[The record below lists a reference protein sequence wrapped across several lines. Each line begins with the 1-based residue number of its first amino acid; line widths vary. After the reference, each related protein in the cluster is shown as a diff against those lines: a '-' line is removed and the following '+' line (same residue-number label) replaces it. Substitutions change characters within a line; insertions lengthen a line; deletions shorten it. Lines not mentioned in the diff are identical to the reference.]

1 MHLPRQIVNPLPGD
15 KWSVGG
21 GKDTKFAA
29 PSTFAQ
35 LRLGSGRS
43 PAGWWSGASRGEIT
57 FHQDHPSSLAEL
69 VEGRRA
75 GGQVPAEV
83 WVAGCILMKGLKE
96 CMLPARWVFP
106 LEKLSCRENY
116 LDSRNATV
124 VFALCKRYRWL
135 KFYYQCHQPEKLSGG
150 PTSPSD
156 LSCGQ
161 PKTWNTYKRQMEE
174 SDGA

>member
-1 MHLPRQIVNPLPGD
+1 M
-15 KWSVGG
+15 
-21 GKDTKFAA
+21 AA
-29 PSTFAQ
+29 
-35 LRLGSGRS
+35 
-43 PAGWWSGASRGEIT
+43 
-57 FHQDHPSSLAEL
+57 
-69 VEGRRA
+69 
-75 GGQVPAEV
+75 
-83 WVAGCILMKGLKE
+83 CILMKGLKE

-106 LEKLSCRENY
+106 LGKLSCRENY

-161 PKTWNTYKRQMEE
+161 PKTWNTYSQASNGGKRWRIKVLALASIS
-174 SDGA
+174 SDVSDRTVQSPRATLPIYSRPHYRAFGQTAHPTTGLD